1 MKESNK
7 QRAKRENST
16 VPKEVTYSPYGD
28 EPVTEHNPASF
39 LWITLAVIVLIV
51 VVL

>member
-1 MKESNK
+1 MKETNK
-7 QRAKRENST
+7 QRANRENNT

-28 EPVTEHNPASF
+28 EPVTGHNSTGF
-39 LWITLAVIVLIV
+39 LWITLAVIVIAV